1 MIKGIIE
8 YSVEDQAGKTE
19 IAECEMLIAIGL
31 KEVNEKQDTCGYAA
45 QNIILG
51 GIDPLHLSECLA
63 VSIMSQIE
71 TMYGD
76 HPRLAFHMMRQFKQ
90 IIVRKT
96 EEYMMDHVAELS
108 GAMEELLRNR

>member
-8 YSVEDQAGKTE
+8 YNTENNTGKTE

-31 KEVNEKQDTCGYAA
+31 KEVNGKQDTCDYTA

-51 GIDPLHLSECLA
+51 RINSMHFSECLA

-71 TMYGD
+71 TIYGD
-76 HPRLAFHMMRQFKQ
+76 HPRMAFQIMKQFKQ
-90 IIVRKT
+90 IIMRKT
-96 EEYMMDHVAELS
+96 EEYMMNHVAELS
-108 GAMEELLRNR
+108 EAMEALLRNH